1 MKYTKEQLDGM
12 HNDDIS
18 KLLCALL
25 GFNVQNFVFEGVV
38 TIEQMGKVS
47 TFDMMDWSDI
57 MPLAV
62 EHGVLLGHSDWFD
75 CYSFASMGK
84 FVAHESKADINH
96 DMIISD
102 SCHWFSDN
110 IPQRAIACC
119 LILVLQEQQQ

>member
-1 MKYTKEQLDGM
+1 MKYTKEQIDGM

-62 EHGVLLGHSDWFD
+62 EHGITLKRVACPAGSG
-75 CYSFASMGK
+75 FAHY
-84 FVAHESKADINH
+84 AESYCGLYHTDY
-96 DMIISD
+96 MEP
-102 SCHWFSDN
+102 
-110 IPQRAIACC
+110 PQRAITCC